1 MIGLDALNR
10 LSQSEFRDALEG
22 IFEHSP
28 WVPERAWHARPFTD
42 LAQLHGRLCD
52 TVATANQSEQQALI
66 DAHPQL
72 AGKAAVRGEVTDASR
87 REQTGAG
94 LDQCS
99 TGEFDRINALNDAY
113 QVKFGFPFIL
123 AVRGHT
129 RASVIAAL
137 EARLGRTREEEFAE
151 ALFQIGRIA
160 LFRLA
165 ERIDVADNHA

>member
-1 MIGLDALNR
+1 M
-10 LSQSEFRDALEG
+10 
-22 IFEHSP
+22 
-28 WVPERAWHARPFTD
+28 PERAWHARPFAD

-52 TVATANQSEQQALI
+52 TVATADRSEQQALI

-72 AGKAAVRGEVTDASR
+72 AGKAAVRGEVTDASQ

-99 TGEFDRINALNDAY
+99 VEEFARINSLNEAY
-113 QVKFGFPFIL
+113 QANFGFPFIL
-123 AVRGHT
+123 AVRGHS

-151 ALFQIGRIA
+151 ALFQVGRIA